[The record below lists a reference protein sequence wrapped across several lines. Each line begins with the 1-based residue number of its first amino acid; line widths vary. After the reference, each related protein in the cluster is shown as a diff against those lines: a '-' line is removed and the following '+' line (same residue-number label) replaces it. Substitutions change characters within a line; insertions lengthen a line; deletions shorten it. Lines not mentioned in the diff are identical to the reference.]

1 MTYGLSFEDLIVRV
15 AEATR
20 TASFDAPNGD
30 TDDNRAR
37 IPTDPHRLDRCKRAI
52 NDGLRWIVTA
62 RRWNVL
68 RRWQT
73 ITIDSAGT
81 RPNAVDGR
89 ADWYW
94 LPDLIAGPPT
104 NAAWSVQA
112 ADGEYVSR
120 AAAVSVDVVTNLAF
134 SGTQTG
140 RPQYIACVAAT
151 PTGQNQV
158 GWQVRVWPS
167 PDGEYTLSAEFRVH
181 QPPLVM
187 LDDRHVLGPQFD
199 DLVISTAIWKYKS
212 IDSSEP
218 SERDAYKNESNES
231 LARAMSLDDELAP
244 RSVGTLLRGQTTVGP
259 RNSQTVTLNGVQI
272 AP

>member
-1 MTYGLSFEDLIVRV
+1 MLYGLSFEDLIVRV

-20 TASFDAPNGD
+20 TASFDAPNGN
-30 TDDNRAR
+30 TNDNRAQ

-68 RRWQT
+68 RRWQSLS
-73 ITIDSAGT
+73 IDSTGDL
-81 RPNAVDGR
+81 PYAVEGR
-89 ADWYW
+89 SDWYW
-94 LPDLIAGPPT
+94 MPDLIAGPPV
-104 NAAWSVQA
+104 NASWSVQST
-112 ADGEYVSR
+112 DGEYVST
-120 AAAVSVDVVTNLAF
+120 AMAVSVDVVTNLAF

-140 RPQYIACVAAT
+140 RPQYVAVTAAT
-151 PTGQNQV
+151 PNGQNQF
-158 GWQVRVWPS
+158 GWQVRVWPE
-167 PDGEYTLSAEFRVH
+167 PDGAYTISAEFRVH
-181 QPPLVM
+181 QPNLVR

-199 DLVISTAIWKYKS
+199 DLVIAASIWKYKM

-218 SERDAYKNESNES
+218 GERDSYKNEANEA
-231 LARAMSLDDELAP
+231 LARAMALDDEFAP
-244 RSVGTLLRGQTTVGP
+244 RSVGTLLRGSATVGP